1 MATITTGTS
10 SNVFMSNGTDFHYVA
25 DTNSQYQQIASL
37 NARVASLESQIST
50 LTFQVSQLLADIKK
64 KDKEIQDLK
73 QKSMEDEL
81 AEIRNRVSK
90 FKLVCNG

>member
-1 MATITTGTS
+1 MSIGITTGSS
-10 SNVFMSNGTDFHYVA
+10 SNVFMSNGTGFHYVN
-25 DTNSQYQQIASL
+25 DSNGQQIASL